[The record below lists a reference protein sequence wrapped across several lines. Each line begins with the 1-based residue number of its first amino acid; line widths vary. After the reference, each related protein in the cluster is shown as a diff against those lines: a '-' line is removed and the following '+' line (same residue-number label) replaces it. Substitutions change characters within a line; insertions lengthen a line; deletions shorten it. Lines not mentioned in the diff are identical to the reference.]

1 MSDDHPLKPYT
12 INTTGADMTLELL
25 SNKIDAGD
33 IEVPEFQRGHVW
45 PLSKASKL
53 VESFLL
59 GLPVPQIFL
68 YQEPNAHK
76 LLVVDGQQRLMAIHH
91 FFKGVYKG
99 REFRLTGLNSQW
111 DGKRFEDIGDADKRR
126 LKNVTLR
133 STIFEQV
140 DPSDDTSI
148 FEVFE
153 RLNTGGMLLTAQ
165 EVRNAV
171 IGGDLNLLTKTLNQ
185 VSSWRL
191 LNNKKTEDMR
201 LRDVELVLRV
211 LALESSF
218 EIYKKPLNAFLNDF
232 LSSHKVLSSQEKE
245 TMTSRF
251 TRTSDLIKDKI
262 GINAFKLKKTVN
274 AALADAVFVG
284 VCRNLDHLTDNLG
297 EAYATLLNN
306 PEFIESIEQHTADN
320 DKVNTRIILAIQA
333 FRR

>member
-1 MSDDHPLKPYT
+1 
-12 INTTGADMTLELL
+12 MTLELL
-25 SNKIDAGD
+25 SNKVDTGD
-33 IEVPEFQRGHVW
+33 IEIPEFQRGHVW

-68 YQEPNAHK
+68 YQEPTAHK

-91 FFKGVYKG
+91 FFKGIYKG
-99 REFRLTGLNSQW
+99 KEFRLTGLDSQW
-111 DGKRFEDIGDADKRR
+111 NGKRFDDISDADKRR

-171 IGGDLNLLTKTLNQ
+171 IGGDLNILTKTLNQ
-185 VSSWRL
+185 VASWRA
-191 LNNKKTEDMR
+191 LNNRKTEDMR

-211 LALESSF
+211 LALEDSF
-218 EIYKKPLNAFLNDF
+218 ETYKKPLNAFLNDF
-232 LSSHKVLSSQEKE
+232 LGSHKVLSSQEKE
-245 TMTSRF
+245 TMTSKF
-251 TRTSDLIKDKI
+251 TRTSDLIKDEI
-262 GINAFKLKKTVN
+262 GVNAFKLKKTVN
-274 AALADAVFVG
+274 SALADAVFVG
-284 VCRNLDHLTDNLG
+284 VCRNLDYLTNDLG
-297 EAYATLLNN
+297 TAYASLLKNS
-306 PEFIESIEQHTADN
+306 EFVESVEQHTTDN
-320 DKVNTRIILAIQA
+320 DKINMRITLAIQT
-333 FRR
+333 FRQ